1 MGIKRPVVL
10 SPEQVTL
17 GQAIPGQTPIS
28 VCRRR
33 ETTAVPGWSW
43 HKGLPRRRRQP
54 LSPGTAYLGSRHLV
68 PGSTRSH
75 RRDGGR
81 TTNPLKQGTN
91 ARMERGEVK
100 PPLLGTSGHF

>member
-28 VCRRR
+28 ICRRR
-33 ETTAVPGWSW
+33 ETTAVPVW

-54 LSPGTAYLGSRHLV
+54 LSLGTAYLGSRHLV
-68 PGSTRSH
+68 PGGTRSH

-91 ARMERGEVK
+91 ARMEPGELK